1 MKIKWGVIGCG
12 GIADRRTIPG
22 MMLAD
27 NAELIAVMDANGEV
41 AEKVREKYN
50 AKYAFDN
57 YEELLALEEID
68 AVYIASPVFCH
79 MEQATAAAK
88 AKKHILLEKP
98 MALTADESAQIAA
111 VCEKEGVKLG
121 VGLMMRFH
129 SYHQEMKKIVAA
141 GKLGDIVS
149 MRGQLTCWYP
159 DIPNNWR
166 QNKALSGGG
175 ALMDMGIHCI
185 DLLQYITGLKAT
197 EVTGFAG
204 TQTFSYNADD
214 SAAIVMKMENGAL
227 AMVDSNFNIPDAAAK
242 CKLEIYGT
250 KGSIMAEGTISQV
263 EGGDVSVLISD
274 DSLGYDAAQNRDELV
289 PVKLDV
295 ELGNMYTKQVESF
308 GRAIINDT
316 EPEITAAD
324 AIFVQTIVE
333 RAYAASDNKITS
345 ELKYFGKGN

>member
-22 MMLAD
+22 MMLAE
-27 NAELIAVMDANGEV
+27 NAELVAVMDANLQA
-41 AEKVREKYN
+41 AERVKEKYN
-50 AKYAFDN
+50 AQYAFDN
-57 YEELLALEEID
+57 IEDLLAIDEIQ

-79 MEQATAAAK
+79 KEQAFAAAK

-98 MALTADESAQIAA
+98 MALTSEESKEIAA
-111 VCEKEGVKLG
+111 FCKEQGVKLG

-129 SYHQEMKKIVAA
+129 SYHQEMKKLVAA

-159 DIPNNWR
+159 DIPGNWR

-185 DLLQYITGLKAT
+185 DLLQYITGLRAKA
-197 EVTGFAG
+197 VTGFAG
-204 TQTFSYNADD
+204 TQTFQYNADD

-227 AMVDSNFNIPDAAAK
+227 AMVDANFNIPDAAAK

-263 EGGDVSVLISD
+263 EGGEVSVLISD
-274 DSLGYDAAQNRDELV
+274 DSLGYDAAQNREELV
-289 PVKLDV
+289 PVKLNV
-295 ELGNMYTKQVESF
+295 ELGNMYTKEVESF
-308 GRAIINDT
+308 GLAILNDT
-316 EPEITAAD
+316 EPEITAED
-324 AIFVQTIVE
+324 AINVQMIVE
-333 RAYAASDNKITS
+333 QAYKASDDNLAYIV
-345 ELKYFGKGN
+345 G